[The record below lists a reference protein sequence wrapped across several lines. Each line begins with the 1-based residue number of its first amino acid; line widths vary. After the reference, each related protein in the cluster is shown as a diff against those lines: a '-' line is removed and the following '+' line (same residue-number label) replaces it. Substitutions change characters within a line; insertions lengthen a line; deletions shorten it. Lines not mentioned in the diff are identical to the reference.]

1 VETNERP
8 RVAVVVVNLN
18 GAAVLDRCLD
28 SLARQTVSPART
40 IVVDNA
46 STDGSAEGLEERH
59 PGVEVVRRDENVG
72 FAAGNNLAVE
82 RATDC
87 EWVALLNPDAFP
99 EPEWLERL
107 LSAAE
112 ANPEFAFFGS
122 RLLMADSPKLLDGA
136 GDLYHVSG
144 LAWRDGHGEPAEGA
158 ATERREI
165 FSPCAAAALYRRDA
179 FLGVG
184 GFDEDFFCYFEDTDL
199 SFRLRLVGHRCLY
212 VPDAVVHHVGSTT
225 VGVDSDFTVYHS
237 FRNQVWT
244 FAKNMPGGMVWLYLP
259 QLVLVQTLLL
269 AAFAMRGRPGV
280 MLRAQR
286 DALRGL
292 PHVLRKRGAIQWE
305 RTVEPKDVRRVME
318 RGLGGYVTTFARGL
332 LRARG
337 ATFVAATHNPVLFAR
352 NVLSNVGAQ
361 VWLLVLAFATTPVLV
376 GGLGTDAYGVYALV
390 LVLVGYFA
398 FLDLGLGAATI
409 RQLAQHEGAGDRAGL
424 ERTLR
429 TAVTAYLVLGVLGA
443 AAIALSASVV
453 VNALFDVPGG
463 LRGAATTALVLAG
476 VGFAVNMPLAVLNA
490 VPNALQ
496 RLDLA
501 NALNVL
507 FATVGAGGAVAL
519 VASGRGLVSLL
530 AYSVCLS
537 AVAFVAFYALARR
550 LLPGV
555 RLRPGFDRGAFRVLT
570 SFGLLKFANQLSVQT
585 VYHLDK
591 VLVAALVSVSA
602 VAFYV
607 VPVSIAQRLT
617 GLVATVSTAFLPA
630 ATQLQAA
637 GDRERFRDLYLRSER
652 VVALVAL
659 PVGLLLVVF
668 AEPILDLWLGAEF
681 AARSA
686 WPLRFLAL
694 GYMLSALGTIP
705 AVACDALG
713 RPGVTT
719 AFSAVGAAFNV
730 TMCFVLIPRHGIAG
744 ASLVILLQSL
754 VSLPIF
760 LLYVHRRVL
769 GLPLMDLLQ
778 SLARP
783 VAAAALGAVVM
794 LVLLPLAGSLPALLA
809 ILAISFV
816 AYAVL
821 ARLVGAWDP
830 AEGAVAVRAFRRQA
844 TAVEGS

>member
-1 VETNERP
+1 METNARP

-28 SLARQTVSPART
+28 SLARQTVRPART

-46 STDGSAEGLEERH
+46 STDGSADGLEARH
-59 PGVEVVRRDENVG
+59 AGVEVVRLAENVG

-82 RATDC
+82 RAGDC

-107 LSAAE
+107 LAAAE
-112 ANPEFAFFGS
+112 ACPEFAFFGS
-122 RLLMADSPKLLDGA
+122 RLLMANAPELLDGT
-136 GDLYHVSG
+136 GDAFHVSG
-144 LAWRDGHGEPAEGA
+144 LAWRELHGESAEGA
-158 ATERREI
+158 ALEPREI

-179 FLGVG
+179 FIGIG

-212 VPDAVVHHVGSTT
+212 VPDAVVHHVGSASA
-225 VGVDSDFTVYHS
+225 GVDSDFTIYHS
-237 FRNQVWT
+237 FRNQIWT
-244 FAKNMPGGMVWLYLP
+244 FVKNMPGGLVWLYLP

-269 AAFAMRGRPGV
+269 AAFAVRGRPRV

-292 PHVLRKRGAIQWE
+292 PHALRKRGAIQWE
-305 RTVEPKDVRRVME
+305 RTVEPRDLRRVME

-352 NVLSNVGAQ
+352 NVVSNVGAQ
-361 VWLLVLAFATTPVLV
+361 AWLLVLAFATTPVLV

-409 RQLAQHEGAGDRAGL
+409 RHLAQHAGSGDRDGV

-429 TAVTAYLVLGVLGA
+429 TAVTAYLVLGAVGA
-443 AAIALSASVV
+443 TGIALSASVAV
-453 VNALFDVPGG
+453 DALFDVPGG
-463 LRGAATTALVLAG
+463 LRGAATTALVLAAI
-476 VGFAVNMPLAVLNA
+476 GFAVNMPLAVLNA

-496 RLDLA
+496 RIDLA
-501 NALNVL
+501 NGLNVL
-507 FATVGAGGAVAL
+507 FATLGAVGAVVL
-519 VASGRGLVSLL
+519 VASGHGLVAVLG
-530 AYSVCLS
+530 YSVCLS
-537 AVAFVAFYALARR
+537 ALAFVAFFWLARR

-555 RLRPGFDRGAFRVLT
+555 SFRPGFDRAAFRDLR

-591 VLVAALVSVSA
+591 ILVAALVSVGA

-607 VPVSIAQRLT
+607 VPVAVAQRLT
-617 GLVATVSTAFLPA
+617 GLVSTVSTAFLPA

-652 VVALVAL
+652 IVALVVL
-659 PVGLLLVVF
+659 PVGVLLVVF

-681 AARSA
+681 AERSA

-694 GYMLSALGTIP
+694 GYSLSALGTIP
-705 AVACDALG
+705 AVACDAVG

-719 AFSAVGAAFNV
+719 AFSVVGAAFNV
-730 TMCFVLIPRHGIAG
+730 TMCAVLIPRHGIAG
-744 ASLVILLQSL
+744 ASLVILIQSL

-760 LLYVHRRVL
+760 LLYVHRRVI
-769 GLPLMDLLQ
+769 GLPLGELLRR

-783 VAAAALGAVVM
+783 VAAATLGGLVMAL
-794 LVLLPLAGSLPALLA
+794 LLPLAGSLPALLA
-809 ILAISFV
+809 VLALSFV
-816 AYAVL
+816 AYAAL

-830 AEGAVAVRAFRRQA
+830 AEGAVALRAFRR